1 MLPLLS
7 ASTFRFRYGSTSE
20 PDSSRYTSKCSP
32 VRSAT
37 GWSLSPPLLNST
49 LALAAAA
56 PGAPVSN
63 RNAPSPSGTSAG
75 PVTNPGRTEL
85 VVNFTDQPCN
95 APGRTTTSTG
105 ATGGVLVMV
114 RVTVARSR
122 TPLTGAVRWIRTVSP
137 SSEAASARIGTSSDS
152 EATGSA
158 G

>member
-20 PDSSRYTSKCSP
+20 PDSSRYTSKRSP

-37 GWSLSPPLLNST
+37 GWSLSPPLLSST
-49 LALAAAA
+49 LAPAAAA

-75 PVTNPGRTEL
+75 PVTNPGRTVL

-95 APGRTTTSTG
+95 APGRTTTSVVAAFAVPGLITPVQAA
-105 ATGGVLVMV
+105 AT
-114 RVTVARSR
+114 
-122 TPLTGAVRWIRTVSP
+122 
-137 SSEAASARIGTSSDS
+137 ASAVTSPESRRNRMVDS
-152 EATGSA
+152 NRDGAIRHDLMT
-158 G
+158 